1 MCFIQ
6 LVAWLASSEDC
17 WLACHLTNMCLFH
30 LDESSKQGKSE
41 WSHLVCIDLFYPRG
55 CHFISLHIVM
65 TGEVSGE
72 FLSASCHLP
81 ACPVQTVPPASCP
94 VRKGPQFYREWQ
106 DIILG
111 LMSPQYV
118 CQDCSE
124 CAITDTFSSPPSAW
138 CGCQRWGSLSPCDW
152 WAECHL
158 WSELLLC
165 SDTSLQSERETG
177 KYWIII
183 TFVTI
188 KLSN

>member
-1 MCFIQ
+1 MRT
-6 LVAWLASSEDC
+6 AD
-17 WLACHLTNMCLFH
+17 
-30 LDESSKQGKSE
+30 
-41 WSHLVCIDLFYPRG
+41 
-55 CHFISLHIVM
+55 
-65 TGEVSGE
+65 
-72 FLSASCHLP
+72 LP
-81 ACPVQTVPPASCP
+81 AISPTCVYSIWTSHQSKASLSEAIWFVLTYFTRGAVILFLFTLWWREKWAGSSCLPPAICRPAPVQTVPPSSCP